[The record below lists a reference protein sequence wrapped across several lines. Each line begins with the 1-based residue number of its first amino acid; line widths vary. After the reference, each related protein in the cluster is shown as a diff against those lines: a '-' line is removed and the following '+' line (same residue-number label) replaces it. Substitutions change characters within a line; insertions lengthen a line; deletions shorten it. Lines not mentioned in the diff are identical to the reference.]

1 MSDTVW
7 LAIIGIIA
15 MIVKDYLDRRRAEDT
30 EKKIDTKVDDVKK
43 TVEIVTAQQNTKLN
57 DLAGQVEQ
65 VHVATNSMKDALVLA
80 TEKEALARGIKEGT
94 ETQQEKNRQSCQT

>member
-65 VHVATNSMKDALVLA
+65 VHVATNSMKDVLVLA

-94 ETQQEKNRQSCQT
+94 ETQQEKNRQSGQT